1 MNSSDN
7 NFNIVGFVENLTK
20 SKYLISINAFIFL
33 IITLISISLM
43 NNKYSSISY
52 TIEISESNR
61 FNYRLGNNFS
71 ELFEK
76 LFINEES
83 ILFDTIANFQ
93 NSNVLR
99 KFIEIY
105 SDKSGKNLSIDDRDN
120 LLKVYS
126 SLIDLS
132 YDQERNKYTFSLN
145 LKKSLND
152 KFLVNNDEFFIAY
165 VEHVIDNS
173 LLGLIKVISERL
185 IFLDQT
191 YNSDLKIE
199 NERINEITKSYSQ
212 LTKKLEDDNR
222 LNIEKRKRVLT
233 YQIEVARAKESAIKK
248 IMENKIV
255 SNIKIA
261 KRLGYAKPLT
271 SESINSAVYGDA
283 SQNIFPPLG
292 NTLNHKFPLYVF
304 GYELLEEELDHIIK
318 TDINDALSIKNLIIE
333 LENISFTDDIAFVP
347 TIEGY
352 ANSLN
357 DDLENSI
364 NYLATLKKDYDS
376 EYEITNRLLNYLN
389 KISENN
395 NSDNRNLIVNF
406 NKNDLQKELRNLNFL
421 EFSVLSILISIVFSC
436 SIIYYQLEKKN
447 LKLIKSNNY

>member
-7 NFNIVGFVENLTK
+7 DFNIVGFVENLTK

-132 YDQERNKYTFSLN
+132 YNQERNKYALSLN

-173 LLGLIKVISERL
+173 LLDLINVISERL

-199 NERINEITKSYSQ
+199 NERINEVTKSYSQ

-222 LNIEKRKRVLT
+222 LNIEKRKRVLK

-357 DDLENSI
+357 DDLEVSI

-389 KISENN
+389 KISVNN

-436 SIIYYQLEKKN
+436 LIIYYQLEKKN